1 MYVKSVSFVTC
12 FAERYFGNSPMV
24 VKRIDAKFR
33 IILTQCKKW
42 YISTYRISIPLVMYI
57 FYIFDL

>member
-12 FAERYFGNSPMV
+12 FAERYLGNSPMV

-33 IILTQCKKW
+33 IISMQCKKKMV
-42 YISTYRISIPLVMYI
+42 Y
-57 FYIFDL
+57 FYIQNFYSIRHAYFF